1 MKTSN
6 KASEILAKRRQENEI
21 NRNKRIDEVYE
32 KIPTM
37 ASLEKNIKELGF
49 TIINQTLSGGDTENL
64 EVKLKKLRALKEK
77 LLLENG
83 FSKDYMDLKYH
94 HDLCKDTGF
103 VGNEM
108 CSCRK
113 QIIIDENY
121 NLSNIKNLIEKENFS
136 NFDDTLFDDNPYGNY
151 PFTPRE
157 NIRIVKDNL
166 MKYINNFSKESKNI
180 YIFGA
185 VGRGKTFLLNSVA
198 KELLDR
204 NCSVLYMTSSSLFKF
219 LNDYNWAFEEQ
230 RYKHQEK
237 YDFILDCDLLIIDDL
252 GSEYPSKNN
261 TSNLF
266 DIVNTRMISQK
277 PILFS
282 TNYDE
287 SMLSDTYGPRIFS
300 RIVGNSEVYEIFGK
314 DLRLRDM

>member
-21 NRNKRIDEVYE
+21 NRNKRIAEVYE

-49 TIINQTLSGGDTENL
+49 TIINQTLSGGETENL
-64 EVKLKKLRALKEK
+64 EAKLKKLRALKEK

-136 NFDDTLFDDNPYGNY
+136 NFDEMLFDDNPYGNY

-157 NIRIVKDNL
+157 NIRFVKNSL
-166 MKYINNFSKESKNI
+166 MKYINNFSNESKNI
-180 YIFGA
+180 YIFGD

-204 NCSVLYMTSSSLFKF
+204 NYSVLYMTSSSLFKF

-252 GSEYPSKNN
+252 GSEYPSKND
-261 TSNLF
+261 SANLF
-266 DIVNTRMISQK
+266 DVVNTRMISQK

-282 TNYDE
+282 TNFDE
-287 SMLSDTYGPRIFS
+287 SMLSETYGPRIFS
-300 RIVGNSEVYEIFGK
+300 RIVGNSQVYEIFGK
-314 DLRLRDM
+314 DLRLKDM

>member
-21 NRNKRIDEVYE
+21 NRQNRIDEVYK

-49 TIINQTLSGGDTENL
+49 TIINQTLAGEQTSSL
-64 EVKLKKLRALKEK
+64 EEKLKNLRDLKEK

-136 NFDDTLFDDNPYGNY
+136 NFDDMLFDDNPYGNY
-151 PFTPRE
+151 PLTPRE
-157 NIRIVKDNL
+157 NIRLVKNSL
-166 MKYINNFSKESKNI
+166 MKYINNFSKESTNI
-180 YIFGA
+180 YIFGD

-204 NCSVLYMTSSSLFKF
+204 NYSVLYMTSSSLFKF

-252 GSEYPSKNN
+252 GSEYPSKND
-261 TSNLF
+261 SANLF
-266 DIVNTRMISQK
+266 DVVNTRMISQK

-282 TNYDE
+282 TNFDE
-287 SMLSDTYGPRIFS
+287 SMLSETYGPRIFS
-300 RIVGNSEVYEIFGK
+300 RIVGNSQVYEIFGK
-314 DLRLRDM
+314 DLRLKDM

>member
-204 NCSVLYMTSSSLFKF
+204 NYSVLYMTSSSLFKF